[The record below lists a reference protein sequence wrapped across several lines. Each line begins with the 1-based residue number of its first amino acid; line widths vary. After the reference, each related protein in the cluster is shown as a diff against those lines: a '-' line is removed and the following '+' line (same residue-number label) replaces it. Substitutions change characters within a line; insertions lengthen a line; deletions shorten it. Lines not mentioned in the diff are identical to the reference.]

1 MPELPEVETTRQGI
15 LPHLLKQT
23 VTRVIV
29 RQPSLRWPIP
39 KQLSKMLKGKMLQ
52 DIQRRGKYL
61 LLYFSQGCLILHLG
75 MSGKLRVLSKAIA
88 PGKHDHCDIIFAND
102 IVLRFNDPR
111 RFGAVLWTENDP
123 LQHPLLLNLGV
134 EPLLEDFT
142 PAYLYR
148 MTRGKKVAIKQLI
161 MDAKIIVGV
170 GNIYANEALFLSRI
184 LPERQASSLTQK
196 EAGVLVANIKK
207 VLRQAIK
214 VGGTTLKDFLS
225 VDGKPGYFA
234 QQLKVY
240 GREGLPCY
248 ICQHRIAQTRQGQ
261 RSTYFC
267 IKCQR

>member
-29 RQPSLRWPIP
+29 RQPSLRWPVP
-39 KQLSKMLKGKMLQ
+39 ERLSKILKGEALQ

-61 LLYFSQGCLILHLG
+61 LLYFSCGCLILHLG
-75 MSGKLRVLSKAIA
+75 MSGKLRVLSQAVA
-88 PGKHDHCDIIFAND
+88 PSKHDHCDIIFANGV
-102 IVLRFNDPR
+102 VLRFNDPR
-111 RFGAVLWTENDP
+111 RFGAILWTEDDP
-123 LQHPLLLNLGV
+123 LQHPLLVNLGV
-134 EPLLEDFT
+134 EPLLNGFT
-142 PAYLYR
+142 SSYLYR

-161 MDAKIIVGV
+161 MDAKIVVGV
-170 GNIYANEALFLSRI
+170 GNIYANEALFLSHL
-184 LPERQASSLTQK
+184 LPERPANSLTQK
-196 EAGVLVANIKK
+196 EAGALVANIKK

-225 VDGKPGYFA
+225 ADGKPGYFA

-248 ICQHRIAQTRQGQ
+248 ICQQRIAQTRQGQ

-267 IKCQR
+267 IKCQQ